1 MVIGLLLSVF
11 IYCMIENIEI
21 FVIDDFDNFI
31 VFVIVVDF
39 LFMWNICELVSV
51 IFYYVILYLNN

>member
-39 LFMWNICELVSV
+39 LFMLNICELVSV
-51 IFYYVILYLNN
+51 IFYYVILY